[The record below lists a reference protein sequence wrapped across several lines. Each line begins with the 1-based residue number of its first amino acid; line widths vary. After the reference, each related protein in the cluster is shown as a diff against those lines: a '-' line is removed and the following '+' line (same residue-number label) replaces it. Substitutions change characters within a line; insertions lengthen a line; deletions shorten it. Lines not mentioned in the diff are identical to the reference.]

1 MTIFNGETLL
11 AYFPFTLVMIM
22 LELLMSSYKSIE
34 IEWTLKHAISNLVV
48 NIMWIALLFAVVVN
62 PNLFSPEFIPHMSN
76 LYDQSI
82 AKTTYILN
90 AVMGIIVMAVI
101 VTNTIDTYT
110 GFANCK
116 TSKKSDQV

>member
-22 LELLMSSYKSIE
+22 LELLMTSYKSEE
-34 IEWTLKHAISNLVV
+34 IEWTLKHAVSNLVV
-48 NIMWIALLFAVVVN
+48 NVMWIALLFAVIMN
-62 PNLFSPEFIPHMSN
+62 PNIFSPEFIPYLSN

-90 AVMGIIVMAVI
+90 TVMGLIAFAVI

-110 GFANCK
+110 GFVNCK